1 MIQIVAPVAESR
13 FTALPQRRPWAT
25 AGICLI
31 LFWFFRTTRPGGDG
45 DLIVR
50 FIESG
55 AWFIKSELLSEAIFQ
70 AVYQVIHSLGYEAR
84 VTVTVV
90 TCLAGFFTA
99 AGFFYTLRSMGTPH
113 AWFGIGLFAASGIFR
128 FCFGYIEY
136 YPLLLTTAVW
146 WNWSAIEFLR
156 GRTSG
161 FAVGLWF
168 SLGLW
173 MHQGLIFTFPAP
185 AALPFLSGR
194 KSELN
199 GIIAGLFPSLVIV
212 FIRLFPMYSPIFV
225 EGQSHH
231 WNFVP
236 LIHDPESER
245 LYGMFSM
252 GHLRDI
258 IIAAAYRSVPA
269 WPLLL
274 IAVLIRGREW
284 LQRIDAISLFLLIQ
298 FGGLLFLSLT
308 WHPNLGMPADWDL
321 FALEALPAIL
331 LITHWLPGILTVPWR
346 FYAMAFAIGASG
358 YFTWSTII
366 KDARLMD
373 RKLCSM
379 QIVGD
384 DGEELRITVDGRYR
398 DKSVPALLPGRHL
411 VKVIIHQ
418 RKVSFNYMVIL
429 HPGANLTIELPK
441 AGEPFDPIQH
451 GVGWNPA
458 AAAGYQPG
466 HLREKQIV
474 QLKGASNRAN
484 NRKQDSSMD
493 SLQNAGDETLELDAP

>member
-1 MIQIVAPVAESR
+1 MLQINAPTPESR
-13 FTALPQRRPWAT
+13 ITTLPQRRPWAV
-25 AGICLI
+25 ASLCLL

-55 AWFIKSELLSEAIFQ
+55 AWFIKSELLSEALFQ
-70 AVYQVIHSLGYEAR
+70 GAYQIIHLLGYEGR
-84 VTVTVV
+84 VSVTVV

-99 AGFFYTLRSMGTPH
+99 AGFFYALRSLGTPH

-136 YPLLLTTAVW
+136 YPLLLTAAVW
-146 WNWSAIEFLR
+146 WNWSAFEFLR

-173 MHQGLIFTFPAP
+173 MHQGLIFTFPALL
-185 AALPFLSGR
+185 ALPLLADR
-194 KSELN
+194 KNEFH
-199 GIIAGLFPSLVIV
+199 GVIAGLFPASVIV

-236 LIHDPESER
+236 FTLEPDSVR
-245 LYGMFSM
+245 LYPMFS
-252 GHLRDI
+252 GAHLKDI
-258 IIAAAYRSVPA
+258 VIAAAYRSALA
-269 WPLLL
+269 WPLLA
-274 IAVLIRGREW
+274 IALLVRGREF
-284 LQRIDAISLFLLIQ
+284 LRRIDSISVFLLLQ

-331 LITHWLPGILTVPWR
+331 LLTHWLPGLVIAPWR
-346 FYAMAFAIGASG
+346 CYALAFLIGFSG
-358 YFTWSTII
+358 YFTWSTIVT
-366 KDARLMD
+366 DARLLD

-398 DKSVPALLPGRHL
+398 EKSVPALLPGRHL
-411 VKVIIHQ
+411 VKVIIHS
-418 RKVSFNYMVIL
+418 RKVSFNYAVML
-429 HPGANLTIELPK
+429 HPGANISIRLPE
-441 AGEPFDPIQH
+441 AGAPFDPIQH

-466 HLREKQIV
+466 HLREKQIE
-474 QLKGASNRAN
+474 QLQSESLESTTEEDDLPN
-484 NRKQDSSMD
+484 DPPMSPEEESSE
-493 SLQNAGDETLELDAP
+493 SESS